1 MKKVFSILLVSV
13 VLISALMAFDGNTSA
28 SLAYSFEDGN
38 NLGLSS
44 ENTGYFGSSN
54 LGYYIGIDSVFNV
67 TDISDWEVGMI
78 VGPSYR
84 YSFVDAGVTATL
96 ALGVSA
102 EGSKDLFAFGV
113 GAYAGGDWRITDH
126 FGLGVRLTVGKNF
139 VLLPYET
146 KELTVS
152 SRWYE
157 TPAIQA
163 TLNH

>member
-78 VGPSYR
+78 AGPSYR
-84 YSFVDAGVTATL
+84 YSFSESGVTATL

-113 GAYAGGDWRITDH
+113 GAYAG
-126 FGLGVRLTVGKNF
+126 
-139 VLLPYET
+139 
-146 KELTVS
+146 
-152 SRWYE
+152 
-157 TPAIQA
+157 
-163 TLNH
+163 